1 MPIFLYKCFYHS
13 ISVCALQSVW
23 MEVAKAR
30 FVNCYLPQK
39 WVSLTGTVSSH
50 YGHSIF
56 TWRCIYLRHV
66 LLLLWRSQY
75 TTNNAA
81 KRWKTKK
88 NTILLLYQFERCN
101 NDTSVECLSLSRS
114 YERAEA
120 NLIKTKLNH
129 RYST

>member
-1 MPIFLYKCFYHS
+1 
-13 ISVCALQSVW
+13 

-66 LLLLWRSQY
+66 LLVLWRSQY
-75 TTNNAA
+75 TTNNAPPTRSGLA
-81 KRWKTKK
+81 ARGGARRLPRLRRDRAGGGRAVV
-88 NTILLLYQFERCN
+88 ILEVVILEVVVVVVV
-101 NDTSVECLSLSRS
+101 VEV
-114 YERAEA
+114 EP
-120 NLIKTKLNH
+120 
-129 RYST
+129 